1 LRCCL
6 CREWRVASVA
16 SRACRCVGSRAG
28 SAVTLPVTL
37 RYATS
42 RYATLRY
49 GPPWPPL
56 PPLSP
61 SVRDLSIYVRPP
73 PLTRLHLWCA
83 RPSAKH
89 RAAPRSTNHYQSGLW
104 EAPGRESHLPA
115 WRAARQLAQPH
126 DLLER
131 PTPPRGTFGLASRS
145 GVERSLGRRLRYVW
159 LLRVITLRYVT
170 VPEPRLRVRTRR
182 AAACLVGRSV
192 GRYCRR

>member
-1 LRCCL
+1 MHLYLGVKGPALRCCL

-89 RAAPRSTNHYQSGLW
+89 RAAPRSTTISQGFGKHLA
-104 EAPGRESHLPA
+104 ERATCLPGGQRANSLNLMTCLSDRRHRGGHLVLPHAPA
-115 WRAARQLAQPH
+115 WR
-126 DLLER
+126 EVW
-131 PTPPRGTFGLASRS
+131 GGGYVTFGYYA
-145 GVERSLGRRLRYVW
+145 
-159 LLRVITLRYVT
+159 
-170 VPEPRLRVRTRR
+170 
-182 AAACLVGRSV
+182 
-192 GRYCRR
+192 